1 MLRRQSSVS
10 GAKGASHTPAAP
22 GPVQKHVRES
32 TERCWK
38 AFNELDVDRSGCI
51 REENLLQALKKMGPL
66 SNVVSMMPGMSH
78 IKEKDID
85 PKATVR
91 VVAIIDSMTPLERRK
106 PEVINGS
113 RKRRVAQG
121 SGTQIQDVN
130 RLLKQHKQ
138 MQRMMKKMGS
148 KGGMKNMMRGMKG
161 RLPPG
166 MPF

>member
-1 MLRRQSSVS
+1 M
-10 GAKGASHTPAAP
+10 K
-22 GPVQKHVRES
+22 
-32 TERCWK
+32 
-38 AFNELDVDRSGCI
+38 
-51 REENLLQALKKMGPL
+51 
-66 SNVVSMMPGMSH
+66 SM
-78 IKEKDID
+78 
-85 PKATVR
+85 
-91 VVAIIDSMTPLERRK
+91 VAIIDSMTPLERRK

-148 KGGMKNMMRGMKG
+148 KGGMTNMLRGLKG